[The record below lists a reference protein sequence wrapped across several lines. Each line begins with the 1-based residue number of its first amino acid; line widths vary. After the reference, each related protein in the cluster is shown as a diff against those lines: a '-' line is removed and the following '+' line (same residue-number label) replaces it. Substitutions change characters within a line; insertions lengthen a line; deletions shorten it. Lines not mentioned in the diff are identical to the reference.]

1 MPLSRFV
8 RAKEEEIQ
16 ALHALSV
23 LPAPY
28 QGVKPGFAKALRSQK
43 KGAVIAEYKRASP
56 SKGEINMGMGP
67 EEVGAMYAESGATA
81 ISVLTEETY
90 FKGNCTYLESMAATG
105 LPLLRKD
112 FITDP
117 LQVAF
122 TASTPASAILI
133 IVRLFETDKK
143 LQNILTA
150 CATYGLEPVVEAFDT
165 RDLERAQ
172 NAGAEIIQINNRDL
186 ATLGIDMNRS
196 FDLIEKKQP
205 GEVWISASGITTP
218 KMGQNIIHAGFDA
231 LLIGT
236 ALMQEG
242 DPGERLGTFTG

>member
-8 RAKEEEIQ
+8 RAKQEEIQ
-16 ALHALSV
+16 ALRDMPH

-28 QGVKPGFAKALRSQK
+28 QGIKPGFAKAITAKTS
-43 KGAVIAEYKRASP
+43 GAVIAEYKRASP

-67 EEVGAMYAESGATA
+67 EEVGTMYARAGAA
-81 ISVLTEETY
+81 AMSVLTEQTW
-90 FKGNCTYLESMAATG
+90 FKGDCAYLDIMAKTG

-122 TASTPASAILI
+122 TASTPASALLI
-133 IVRLFETDKK
+133 IVRLFETDRE
-143 LQNILTA
+143 LQNILAA
-150 CATYGLEPVVEAFDT
+150 CRNHGLEPVVEAFDAK
-165 RDLERAQ
+165 DLKRAQ
-172 NAGAEIIQINNRDL
+172 HAGAKIIQINNRDL

-196 FDLIEKKQP
+196 FDLIGKKQAK
-205 GEVWISASGITTP
+205 EIWISASGITAPET
-218 KMGQNIIHAGFDA
+218 GQKILTAGFDA

-242 DPGERLGTFTG
+242 NPGEMLARFTE

>member
-8 RAKEEEIQ
+8 QAKQKELATLRSMKEIP
-16 ALHALSV
+16 
-23 LPAPY
+23 PAYP
-28 QGVKPGFAKALRSQK
+28 GTKPGFAKALLAQGG
-43 KGAVIAEYKRASP
+43 GAVIAEYKRASP

-67 EEVGAMYAESGATA
+67 EQVGRMYARAGATA

-90 FKGNCTYLESMAATG
+90 FKGDCAYLESMAPTG
-105 LPLLRKD
+105 IPLLRKD

-133 IVRLFETDKK
+133 IVRLFETDRK
-143 LQNILTA
+143 LQDILAA
-150 CATYGLEPVVEAFDT
+150 CATHGLEPVVEAFDI

-186 ATLGIDMNRS
+186 ATLDIDMNRS
-196 FDLIEKKQP
+196 FDLIKKKQP
-205 GEVWISASGITTP
+205 NEMWISASGITTP
-218 KMGQNIIHAGFDA
+218 EMGQTIIHAGFDA

-242 DPGERLGTFTG
+242 DPGEMLAGFTR